1 MARRLTGVVAAIAG
15 LIGAGA
21 ASAAGDWPLPI
32 FDTHMHYSQPAW
44 TAYPPAAVVKAM
56 DEAGVPRAL
65 VSSTPDDGTLA
76 LYRHDPS
83 RFTPELRPY
92 REGVGLANWT
102 EAPGTVE
109 YIDERLRIGGYKG
122 MGEFHLHGEE
132 QARTPIMRAVIER
145 AVRHGLY
152 LHIHSGAGPIHAVY
166 AVDPAVKV
174 LWAHAGMSEP
184 ANVVSEM
191 LGRYPT
197 LVTEVSFRAGDIG
210 AGGLDPAWKDVLLA
224 YSDRIMIG
232 TDTYVTARWGDYK
245 RLIEEH
251 RAYLYKLPREAA
263 EAIAYKNAV
272 RLFGDGGRRE
282 FQPR

>member
-1 MARRLTGVVAAIAG
+1 MTKWLAGVVAAIAG
-15 LIGAGA
+15 LSGMAGA
-21 ASAAGDWPLPI
+21 WAAGEWPLPI

-44 TAYPPAAVVKAM
+44 SVYPPAAVITAM

-65 VSSTPDDGTLA
+65 VSSTPDDGTLT

-92 REGVGLANWT
+92 REGVGLSNWT

-122 MGEFHLHGEE
+122 IGEFHLHADE
-132 QARTPIMRAVIER
+132 QVRTPIMRAVIDR
-145 AVRHGLY
+145 SVRHGLY
-152 LHIHSGAGPIHAVY
+152 LHIHSGAGPVRAVF
-166 AVDPAVKV
+166 AVNPGAKV

-184 ANVVSEM
+184 ADVVAEM

-197 LVTEVSFRAGDIG
+197 LVTEVSFRAGEIG
-210 AGGLDPAWKDVLLA
+210 AGGINPAWRDVLLKF
-224 YSDRIMIG
+224 SDRIMIG

-245 RLIEEH
+245 RLVEEH

-263 EAIAYKNAV
+263 EAIAYRNAV

-282 FQPR
+282 FLPQ